1 MQCVI
6 LAAGEGKRM
15 RPLTASRPKV
25 MLPVAN
31 RPILEHLIAAA
42 VRAGFTRF
50 VLVIGYGEREIR
62 DHFGD
67 GSALGCRIRYVTQ
80 RKQLGTGDAV
90 RACAGLVSGPFL
102 LMNGDMI
109 VGAEDIAAIA
119 AMDGPVMGIYRTDH
133 PQDFGV
139 VTCED
144 GYITGLEEK
153 SPEPRSDLINAGVYR
168 FDEEIFGLID
178 RIGVSSRGEYELTD
192 ALTEYVRERR
202 LRSRMLDVWL
212 DMGYPWDLLD
222 ANSRLL
228 LSLAPLVEGDVEEGV
243 VMKGAVS
250 IGKGTVVMSGT
261 YIEGPCV
268 IGRGCKIGPHA
279 YLRPAT
285 AIGDRCHIGHSSEIK
300 NSIVLPDTKIPHF
313 NYIGDSVIGSLC
325 NFGAGSKVANLR
337 NDGATVK
344 VAGRN
349 TGRRKLGA
357 IVGDRVSL
365 GINCSVNVGTVIGPD
380 VKIAPHSFVEGWIEE
395 GTSFQS

>member
-31 RPILEHLIAAA
+31 RPILEHLITAA
-42 VRAGFTRF
+42 VRAGFSRF
-50 VLVIGYGEREIR
+50 VLVVGYGEREIR

-67 GSALGCRIRYVTQ
+67 GSGFGCRIRYVTQ
-80 RKQLGTGDAV
+80 RQQLGTADAV

-109 VGAEDIAAIA
+109 VGADDIAAIA
-119 AMDGPVMGIYRTDH
+119 ATDGPVMGIHRTDH

-139 VTCED
+139 VTCEE

-153 SPEPRSDLINAGVYR
+153 SPEPKSELINAGVYR
-168 FDEEIFGLID
+168 FDEEIFARID

-192 ALTEYVRERR
+192 ALAEYISERR
-202 LRSRMLDVWL
+202 LRSHMLATWL

-228 LSLAPLVEGDVEEGV
+228 AAHAPAIEGEVEEGV
-243 VMKGAVS
+243 VLKGAVS
-250 IGKGTVVMSGT
+250 IGKGTVVMAGT

-279 YLRPAT
+279 YLRPST
-285 AIGDRCHIGHSSEIK
+285 AIGDRCHIGHATEVK
-300 NSIVLPDTKIPHF
+300 NTIVLPDSKIPHF
-313 NYIGDSVIGSLC
+313 NYVGDSVIGSHC
-325 NFGAGSKVANLR
+325 NFGAGSKIANLR
-337 NDGATVK
+337 NDHAIVK

-349 TGRRKLGA
+349 TGRKKLGA
-357 IVGDRVSL
+357 IVGDHVSL
-365 GINCSVNVGTVIGPD
+365 GINCSVNVGTVIGPK
-380 VKIAPHSFVEGWIEE
+380 VNIAPHSFVEGWIDE

>member
-31 RPILEHLIAAA
+31 RPILEHLITAA
-42 VRAGFTRF
+42 VRAGFSRF
-50 VLVIGYGEREIR
+50 VLVVGYGEREIR

-67 GSALGCRIRYVTQ
+67 GSGFGCRIRYVTQ
-80 RKQLGTGDAV
+80 RQQLGTADAV

-109 VGAEDIAAIA
+109 VGADDIAAIA
-119 AMDGPVMGIYRTDH
+119 ATDGPVMGIHRTDH

-139 VTCED
+139 VTCEE

-153 SPEPRSDLINAGVYR
+153 SPEPKSELINAGVYR
-168 FDEEIFGLID
+168 FDEEIFARID

-192 ALTEYVRERR
+192 ALAEYISERR
-202 LRSRMLDVWL
+202 LRSYMLATWL

-228 LSLAPLVEGDVEEGV
+228 AAHAPAIEGEVEEGV
-243 VMKGAVS
+243 VLKGAVS
-250 IGKGTVVMSGT
+250 IGKGTVVMAGT

-279 YLRPAT
+279 YLRPST
-285 AIGDRCHIGHSSEIK
+285 AIGDRCHIGHATEVK
-300 NSIVLPDTKIPHF
+300 NTIVLPDSKIPHF
-313 NYIGDSVIGSLC
+313 NYVGDSVIGSHC
-325 NFGAGSKVANLR
+325 NFGAGSKIANLR
-337 NDGATVK
+337 NDHAIVK

-349 TGRRKLGA
+349 TGRKKLGA
-357 IVGDRVSL
+357 IVGDHVNL
-365 GINCSVNVGTVIGPD
+365 GINCSVNVGTVIGPK
-380 VKIAPHSFVEGWIEE
+380 VNIAPHSFVEGWIDE

>member
-42 VRAGFTRF
+42 VRAGFSRF
-50 VLVIGYGEREIR
+50 LLVVGYGEREIR
-62 DHFGD
+62 EHFGD
-67 GSALGCRIRYVTQ
+67 GTGFGCRIRYVTQ
-80 RKQLGTGDAV
+80 RQQLGTADAV

-119 AMDGPVMGIYRTDH
+119 AMDGAVMGIHRTDH
-133 PQDFGV
+133 PKDFGV
-139 VTCED
+139 VTCEH
-144 GYITGLEEK
+144 GFITGLEEK
-153 SPEPRSDLINAGVYR
+153 SPEPASDLINAGVYR
-168 FDEEIFGLID
+168 FDEEIFE
-178 RIGVSSRGEYELTD
+178 RIGRIGMSSRGELELTD
-192 ALTEYVRERR
+192 ALEGYIGERR
-202 LRSRMLDVWL
+202 LRAHMLRSWL

-222 ANSRLL
+222 ANARLL
-228 LSLAPLVEGDVEEGV
+228 KDHEPLVEGEIEEGV

-250 IGKGTVVMSGT
+250 VGKGSVVMSGT

-268 IGRGCKIGPHA
+268 IGRGCRIGPHA

-285 AIGDRCHIGHSSEIK
+285 AVGDRCHIGHATEIK
-300 NSIVLPDTKIPHF
+300 NTIVLPDTKIPHF
-313 NYIGDSVIGSLC
+313 NYIGDSVIGSGC

-337 NDGATVK
+337 NDHKIVK
-344 VAGRN
+344 VAGRV
-349 TGRRKLGA
+349 TGRKKLGA
-357 IVGDRVSL
+357 IVGDRVNL
-365 GINCSVNVGTVIGPD
+365 GINCSVNVGTVIGPG
-380 VKIAPHSFVEGWIEE
+380 VNVAPHSFVEGWIDE